1 MQRDDLKRVGCRR
14 LFTDVASGGKDRP
27 GRAEAIRLWC
37 GSLIGLGDR
46 LSTSCRPSRSYASA
60 ALAFGR
66 CTRVSTRPPAVA
78 DSSSTCSARWPSLK
92 GTSSAS
98 APWRGWPLRVRVV
111 DSVAGPRCSTSSNAR
126 CFTRWR
132 RTGTIRPRSSVPRSA
147 SHAPASTA
155 TSPNLR
161 RRLRRPSKRGR
172 RGRGSPRRRAR
183 IRAGSDRSHR
193 RPSRRS
199 GPGPTRRPRRRPGPR
214 RARDRADDRRPT
226 RGRARAPGRR
236 RARGGREPGHRS
248 GPPIASQP
256 YPRTGNRGRAR
267 SPGSSR

>member
-1 MQRDDLKRVGCRR
+1 MQLGAPLRVPHLERI
-14 LFTDVASGGKDRP
+14 GGTGQIAGSSLGPRSP
-27 GRAEAIRLWC
+27 TRARAIRLWC
-37 GSLIGLGDR
+37 GSSIGLGDR
-46 LSTSCRPSRSYASA
+46 LSTSCRPSRSCASA

-66 CTRVSTRPPAVA
+66 GTRVSTRPPAAA
-78 DSSSTCSARWPSLK
+78 DSSSTCSARWPSLR

-132 RTGTIRPRSSVPRSA
+132 RTGTIRPRSSVPPSA

-161 RRLRRPSKRGR
+161 RWLRRPRRRWR

-183 IRAGSDRSHR
+183 IRAGSC
-193 RPSRRS
+193 RS
-199 GPGPTRRPRRRPGPR
+199 GPGPRGDGRPGPR
-214 RARDRADDRRPT
+214 RARDRD
-226 RGRARAPGRR
+226 G
-236 RARGGREPGHRS
+236 
-248 GPPIASQP
+248 
-256 YPRTGNRGRAR
+256 GNRGPSPRPGRGGSHLPDLPATAR
-267 SPGSSR
+267 NITLSPVAERSLA